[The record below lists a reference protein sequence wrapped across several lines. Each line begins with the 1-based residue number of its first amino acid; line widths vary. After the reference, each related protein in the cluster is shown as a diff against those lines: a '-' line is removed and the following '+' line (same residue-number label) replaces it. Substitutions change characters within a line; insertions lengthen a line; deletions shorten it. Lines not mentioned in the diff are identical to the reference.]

1 MTLSRRPWLQRYF
14 NYTGIIHQSGCVY
27 SNGTGMGQQRKGVK
41 RVIPSAEEHQI
52 IMIIISQVAPTP
64 GIGFP
69 HKMPWWTVWTY
80 PAVNFYRLIKLNQSR
95 MSQYS
100 FVFMEIVVTLAPW
113 NTSTRLARS
122 VTSKIHQHHSIFSL
136 YEFQE
141 IISELRHLSSCGES
155 NVVTCNIHKGLFM
168 ASIP

>member
-27 SNGTGMGQQRKGVK
+27 SNGTGMGQQRKGSQK
-41 RVIPSAEEHQI
+41 GYTISWRTSDYHDNHQ
-52 IMIIISQVAPTP
+52 P

-80 PAVNFYRLIKLNQSR
+80 PAVNFYRLMKLNQSH